1 MMYFTSNADIIPS
14 KSLGGITL
22 LEPVSKYWSSI
33 VQCRPTREKI
43 LYEMAGYHTVIYELL
58 DYFIEFRVNMS
69 SGLIYRISALPG
81 YTGKFHNNIT
91 IGMPMAEVHDM
102 NLGFEYSDLTED
114 FSSPLF
120 PGLLLEPDLDDPW
133 PEELPHVKVERIVV
147 FDREYINKVNGS
159 TGLSYMPW

>member
-1 MMYFTSNADIIPS
+1 M
-14 KSLGGITL
+14 
-22 LEPVSKYWSSI
+22 
-33 VQCRPTREKI
+33 PTHTRKI
-43 LYEMAGYHTVIYELL
+43 LYEMAGYHTVIYELT
-58 DYFIEFRVNMS
+58 DYFIEFRVDMS
-69 SGLIYRISALPG
+69 TGLIYRISALPG
-81 YTGKFHNNIT
+81 YTGKFHNNIA

-102 NLGFEYSDLTED
+102 NLGFEYSDFTED

-147 FDREYINKVNGS
+147 FDGEYIGS

>member
-1 MMYFTSNADIIPS
+1 MMHFTSNAAIIPS

-33 VQCRPTREKI
+33 VQCQPTREKI
-43 LYEMAGYHTVIYELL
+43 LYEMAGYHTVIYELT
-58 DYFIEFRVNMS
+58 DYFIEFRVDMS
-69 SGLIYRISALPG
+69 TGLIYRISALPG
-81 YTGKFHNNIT
+81 YTGKFHNNIA

-102 NLGFEYSDLTED
+102 NLGFEYSDFTED
-114 FSSPLF
+114 FSSPF
-120 PGLLLEPDLDDPW
+120 LEPDLDDPW

-147 FDREYINKVNGS
+147 FDSEYIGS

>member
-1 MMYFTSNADIIPS
+1 
-14 KSLGGITL
+14 
-22 LEPVSKYWSSI
+22 
-33 VQCRPTREKI
+33 
-43 LYEMAGYHTVIYELL
+43 
-58 DYFIEFRVNMS
+58 
-69 SGLIYRISALPG
+69 
-81 YTGKFHNNIT
+81 
-91 IGMPMAEVHDM
+91 MAEVHDM

-159 TGLSYMPW
+159 TGLSYIPWQLLLNPSWHVSGFPFSWNNRSTSDNTIAPAIK